1 MNFRHAIGFM
11 IVGAVLGSLPQLA
24 PEWCPAT
31 GVDGSSTRA
40 LWLQIMSYLQLGLAG
55 CYFLRRAASALAAA
69 LVYSPA
75 TGDAAT
81 ATSAVAR
88 PVAAPRLQP
97 VWARRRRAVVRSRP
111 RSVLPLPVAFN
122 SALLDRRAA

>member
-11 IVGAVLGSLPQLA
+11 IVGAALGSLPQLA

-55 CYFLRRAASALAAA
+55 CYFLRRAGSALAAA
-69 LVYSPA
+69 LVYSPSSAKTAVSIPAMAQPVPA
-75 TGDAAT
+75 T
-81 ATSAVAR
+81 
-88 PVAAPRLQP
+88 RLQP
-97 VWARRRRAVVRSRP
+97 AWARRRSTARLHP